1 MDSIVADLMKQVGT
15 GDNLASIAKSVGG
28 DEKGVQSALS
38 MALPMVMGSMANS
51 ASTPGGADMITKMMG
66 QMGGSS
72 GMDGIASMLGGSG
85 GSSAMSGM
93 AGMLLGSQMGT
104 IQNAIA
110 KKTGLPPEIVGK
122 VLTIATPMVMGYV
135 GKMIGGKTDQKSLSS
150 MLGEQ
155 SKMAMQ
161 ASPDAAALANQFLGK
176 KEEAAGVMGML
187 KKLFGS

>member
-15 GDNLASIAKSVGG
+15 GDNLTQIAKSVGG

-51 ASTPGGADMITKMMG
+51 ASTSGGADMITKMMG
-66 QMGGSS
+66 QMGG
-72 GMDGIASMLGGSG
+72 GGTDNIAGMLGASGSP
-85 GSSAMSGM
+85 AMSGM
-93 AGMLLGSQMGT
+93 AGMLLGSQMT
-104 IQNAIA
+104 NIQSAIA

-135 GKMIGGKTDQKSLSS
+135 SKMMAGKTVDQKNLSS
-150 MLGEQ
+150 LLGEQ
-155 SKMAMQ
+155 SKAAMQ
-161 ASPDAAALANQFLGK
+161 ASPDAAALASQFFSK
-176 KEEAAGVMGML
+176 KEEAAGIAGML